1 MPEDRLKRIY
11 EVVVV
16 DPVWDNWEHEG
27 YYDDLN
33 GTFFKKEMKKIICAV
48 LATELVSSEINLV
61 NRETGERVPKDNI
74 DQWLE
79 DQVEIPDDFLTE
91 YASTFSYCIDR
102 PDISYEEVLQECIN
116 DFCMRR
122 GDDAIYEW
130 EMSGCYDPDECL
142 LRIRGFVMN
151 WPEKLVDN
159 LISWEINSVKTYEQ
173 FKNELEEDRY
183 ENPSY
188 LKWRSRRVGGD
199 RYE

>member
-1 MPEDRLKRIY
+1 MPNGGMKRIY

-61 NRETGERVPKDNI
+61 NRETGERVLKDNI

-79 DQVEIPDDFLTE
+79 DHVEIPNDFLTE
-91 YASTFSYCIDR
+91 YTSTFSYCIDR

-122 GDDAIYEW
+122 GDEVIYEW
-130 EMSGCYDPDECL
+130 EMSGYHDSDECL
-142 LRIRGFVMN
+142 LRIRGFVMS
-151 WPEKLVDN
+151 WPEKLAND
-159 LISWEINSVKTYEQ
+159 LISWEIRNVKSYEQ
-173 FKNELEEDRY
+173 FKNELEEDKY
-183 ENPSY
+183 ENPS
-188 LKWRSRRVGGD
+188 
-199 RYE
+199 